1 MEHMLMLRQLQRVKD
16 GKVLFIDGVQK
27 ESNIN
32 LEKLLENSVH

>member
-1 MEHMLMLRQLQRVKD
+1 MEHMLILQQLQRVKD

-32 LEKLLENSVH
+32 LEKL